1 VHPKIPKRAFL
12 SLKLPHY
19 IPNRLRLWHKNP
31 EASVTRKI
39 FSASVVIAICVVTV
53 KGVGLV
59 KEQMVASNF
68 GTGAALAAF
77 LIAFLVPSFFAGV
90 LSGSL
95 NAAFI
100 PTYIRIRE
108 QEGEAAAHNLL
119 QRIICLVL
127 VLLSG
132 AGIVIL
138 IAGPAFLPLIG
149 KSFNREGL
157 SLARNLLLIVMPLV
171 VITGLNVLWGAVLNA
186 HERFSVAGLAPVA
199 NPLVI
204 IAFLFLGKSL
214 GIYALAYGTV
224 IGAILEGAI
233 VVTALMKLK
242 IPVTPRLPKF
252 DSYERQVGIQFLP
265 MISGSFIAGSNNLID
280 NAMSAMI
287 SPSSVAILS
296 YGSRL
301 VGFPVGIGATAL
313 GTAAIPYLAILF
325 ARHDAAA
332 VRHTIKRFLKLIFC
346 VALPVSFAI
355 ALFSGQI
362 VRLVYQRGVFSQ
374 ADTLIVS
381 SVLASLSVQI
391 PFYIA
396 GILFVRV
403 LSSMLLNKL
412 LFYGTIINVSANI
425 SLNYILMKYFGINGI
440 ALATSLVSVISF
452 FYCGICLYKSLNWN
466 KIEYI

>member
-1 VHPKIPKRAFL
+1 M
-12 SLKLPHY
+12 
-19 IPNRLRLWHKNP
+19 
-31 EASVTRKI
+31 
-39 FSASVVIAICVVTV
+39 V

-59 KEQMVASNF
+59 KEQTVAANF
-68 GTGAALAAF
+68 GTGDALAAF
-77 LIAFLVPSFFAGV
+77 IIALLVPSFFAMV

-138 IAGPAFLPLIG
+138 VAGPAFLPLVG
-149 KSFNREGL
+149 KSFNREGI
-157 SLARNLLLIVMPLV
+157 SLARHLLIIVMPLV

-186 HERFSVAGLAPVA
+186 HERFSIAALAPVA

-204 IAFLFLGKSL
+204 IAFLFFGKSL

-224 IGAILEGAI
+224 LGAILEGAI
-233 VVTALMKLK
+233 VVTALMRLQ
-242 IPVTPRLPKF
+242 IPVTPLLPKF

-265 MISGSFIAGSNNLID
+265 MISGSFIAGSNTVID
-280 NAMSAMI
+280 QAMSAMI

-301 VGFPVGIGATAL
+301 VAFPVGIGASAL
-313 GTAAIPYLAILF
+313 GTAAIPYLTVLF
-325 ARHDAAA
+325 ARHDVAE
-332 VRHTIKRFLKLIFC
+332 VRNTVKRFLKLVFG
-346 VALPVSFAI
+346 VALPVALAI
-355 ALFSGQI
+355 ALFSGPI

-374 ADTLIVS
+374 ADTIIVS
-381 SVLASLSVQI
+381 SVLAFLSFQI

-396 GILFVRV
+396 GTLLVRV
-403 LSSMLLNKL
+403 LSSMLLNRL
-412 LFYGTIINVSANI
+412 LFYGTIISVFSNV
-425 SLNYILMKYFGINGI
+425 SLNYILMQYFGIKGI
-440 ALATSLVSVISF
+440 ALSTSLVSIISF
-452 FYCGICLYKSLNWN
+452 FYCGMCINKSLKLHEN
-466 KIEYI
+466 